1 MNILLARN
9 FNIFDPAVVDS
20 GIKGTL
26 PVSQATTSP
35 TGGADILVNTIS
47 YIILAVGV
55 VAGLILLGMLIMGGI
70 TYMTSA
76 GDEKVLT
83 RAKQQMTNAVI
94 GFVII
99 VMSYWIVRIIGTI
112 FGLPNILRPSFIG
125 P

>member
-1 MNILLARN
+1 MNILLART
-9 FNIFDPAVVDS
+9 FDLFDKTKPADGIFGVIP
-20 GIKGTL
+20 G
-26 PVSQATTSP
+26 SQKDAAL
-35 TGGADILVNTIS
+35 GGSANLFVETIS
-47 YIILAVGV
+47 YVVIAAGV
-55 VAGLILLGMLIMGGI
+55 VAGLILLGMLIMGAI

-99 VMSYWIVRIIGTI
+99 AMSYWIVRIIGTI
-112 FGLPNILRPSFIG
+112 FGLPNILKPTFIG